1 MDKIK
6 KILRKFDLFGVFFT
20 FRFDK
25 KESYSTSL
33 GGLFILLFL
42 ILSMYL
48 IFYNFI
54 SFIHRDKFSTIYY
67 TINIP
72 KTEKIV
78 LKDSKTA
85 FTIGFECYEDEKYKV
100 KDLFEL
106 TAEYIIYEKSLNN
119 TFNKTKIMLGLH
131 SCNYED
137 FYNIHNEEFDRLDF
151 TRYYC
156 LNDKDQVI
164 TGVWDDHIF
173 TYYEFSVASKNSTD
187 KNLDNIEEYLFNNDC
202 KLQLYYT
209 DINIDLDNYSHPI
222 VPYLGSAF
230 IQLNPTLFIK
240 RNIYF
245 MNQYLTDDDWL
256 FGIINDDKKH
266 IQIKTL
272 YSRHEEYFLYLGL
285 NRSVT
290 KPPHN
295 RYSYAKVYIR
305 ADTKKT
311 IIKRNYQKL
320 MEFYANATSL
330 LIGIF
335 RALVII
341 FNFIN
346 NFYAENSLS
355 RRIFFFKEFENINNI
370 NISKRYKKIKE
381 LISLTDL
388 ISNGESEISSFET
401 NLQNFSNDIK
411 VKNNYEIKTYNNHI
425 KRNIRNNYKSNSFSF
440 TNEKNSRIN
449 IKLDSKNE
457 LNSSSKN
464 YKEDSKNSYE
474 QSKIKNF
481 NCDNMKS
488 PKSQNKKTKELEYSF
503 NVLEILISSFCK
515 CCMTKELILKHN
527 INMKANDIIYT
538 KLDIISYIRNMILI
552 DLMNETLLDE
562 NKKVIFNFLCR
573 PILSVDKV
581 GEYSFSEFYQNY
593 KENDFEKLYEGISGL
608 IQKPDKEDREQRM
621 IFLVHRKLKEF
632 YI

>member
-1 MDKIK
+1 MENIK

-33 GGLFILLFL
+33 GGLFILFFF
-42 ILSMYL
+42 ILTMYL

-54 SFIHRDKFSTIYY
+54 SFINREKFSTIYY
-67 TINIP
+67 TMNIP
-72 KTEKIV
+72 KTEKII
-78 LKDSKTA
+78 LKDSKAA
-85 FTIGFECYEDEKYKV
+85 FTIGFECYDDEKYSV
-100 KDLFEL
+100 NDLFKL
-106 TAEYIIYEKSLNN
+106 TGEYIIYEKKLNN
-119 TFNKTKIMLGLH
+119 TFNKTKIELGLH
-131 SCNYED
+131 SCTKED
-137 FYNIHNEEFDRLDF
+137 FYNIHDEEFDRLDF

-156 LNDKDQVI
+156 LNEKDQVI
-164 TGVWDDHIF
+164 TGVWDDGLF
-173 TYYEFSVASKNSTD
+173 TYYEFSVVSKNSTD

-222 VPYLGSAF
+222 VPYLGAAF

-256 FGIINDDKKH
+256 FGVLNDDKKH
-266 IQIKTL
+266 VQVKTL
-272 YSRHEEYFLYLGL
+272 YSRHEEYFLYLGM

-355 RRIFFFKEFENINNI
+355 RRIFFFKEFEEVNNI
-370 NISKRYKKIKE
+370 KTSKNYKKMKE

-388 ISNGESEISSFET
+388 ISNGETDIDSFET
-401 NLQNFSNDIK
+401 DLQNFSNDIK
-411 VKNNYEIKTYNNHI
+411 IKNNYEIKTYNNHL
-425 KRNIRNNYKSNSFSF
+425 KRNIRKNFQNNSFSF
-440 TNEKNSRIN
+440 TNGTYSKINSKFN
-449 IKLDSKNE
+449 SKNE
-457 LNSSSKN
+457 LNSLSKN
-464 YKEDSKNSYE
+464 YQEDSKNIYE
-474 QSKIKNF
+474 QCKIKNL
-481 NCDNMKS
+481 DKNMTNTQSKN
-488 PKSQNKKTKELEYSF
+488 QKELEYSF
-503 NVLEILISSFCK
+503 NIFEILISSFFK
-515 CCMTKELILKHN
+515 CCMTKNLRLKHN
-527 INMKANDIIYT
+527 INTKANDIIYN
-538 KLDIISYIRNMILI
+538 KLDIISYVRNMILI
-552 DLMNETLLDE
+552 DIMNETMLDE
-562 NKKVIFNFLCR
+562 NKKAIFNFLCR
-573 PILSVDKV
+573 PILSIGKNQ
-581 GEYSFSEFYQNY
+581 EYSFSGFYQNY
-593 KENDFEKLYEGISGL
+593 KENDFDKFYEGISQL
-608 IQKPDKEDREQRM
+608 IQKPYKEERERRI
-621 IFLVHRKLKEF
+621 IFLVNKSLKEL
-632 YI
+632 YEDN